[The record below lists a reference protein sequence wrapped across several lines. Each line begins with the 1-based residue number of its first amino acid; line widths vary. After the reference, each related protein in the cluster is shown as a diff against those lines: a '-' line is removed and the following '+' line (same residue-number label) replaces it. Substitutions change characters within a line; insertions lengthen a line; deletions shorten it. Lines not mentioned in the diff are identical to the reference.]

1 MRKFAVVLLVLI
13 LTLCSCAERVSSS
26 EDLSEEMLTAF
37 RTAPSDALALV
48 YCDSPEARGKL
59 PGSTDKLSKL
69 DLSGLEAYTCLISY
83 CYQGKLVPVMS
94 LCPVKADTD
103 ISSDFSALRRRAS
116 EDGLIAEF
124 IPASSA
130 VQAGKDVILVSESQS
145 LLTACKRHLSE
156 GHSIL
161 DAQDFISVLK
171 QNSGSDAFIILRN
184 SGARRFTPKGMFS
197 GAFSFKNLTRILSRC
212 SEWTILLCEHTA
224 GSYEVKFAHPKDG
237 IYLSD
242 MMESLPPAESRLGS
256 VLPIGTEFAIALCAP
271 CNEFR
276 SSYEKYLDAG
286 AALTKYSRR
295 LEELKNESG
304 KDPLKWEKELG
315 VKEVALVQE
324 NGRRVLL
331 LRGKECP
338 DAAPSAN
345 PYRGF
350 IAALYGETFSLQDD
364 SYQASALGWHIYG
377 SEKAVRSFAL
387 CEEREEDLKW
397 PSRDTHLIFYRT
409 GSFLVWDKKGLKIW
423 NSNQ

>member
-1 MRKFAVVLLVLI
+1 
-13 LTLCSCAERVSSS
+13 
-26 EDLSEEMLTAF
+26 
-37 RTAPSDALALV
+37 
-48 YCDSPEARGKL
+48 
-59 PGSTDKLSKL
+59 
-69 DLSGLEAYTCLISY
+69 
-83 CYQGKLVPVMS
+83 
-94 LCPVKADTD
+94 
-103 ISSDFSALRRRAS
+103 
-116 EDGLIAEF
+116 
-124 IPASSA
+124 
-130 VQAGKDVILVSESQS
+130 
-145 LLTACKRHLSE
+145 
-156 GHSIL
+156 
-161 DAQDFISVLK
+161 
-171 QNSGSDAFIILRN
+171 
-184 SGARRFTPKGMFS
+184 
-197 GAFSFKNLTRILSRC
+197 
-212 SEWTILLCEHTA
+212 
-224 GSYEVKFAHPKDG
+224 
-237 IYLSD
+237 